1 MKMMSMADV
10 LATRVATPGLAAR
23 IASNTLLLQDIEPLY
38 LTSLTRDN
46 LELFQWLVTR
56 GVGPEDTILEQMS
69 RTKDYPPHPS
79 KSV

>member
-23 IASNTLLLQDIEPLY
+23 IASNALLQDIEPLY

-69 RTKDYPPHPS
+69 RT
-79 KSV
+79 